1 MEWKSIDAP
10 IMDARWALALGAIL
24 LVARVT
30 HTSLAARINNCHMGT
45 RAYLNVEARRPAKFR
60 RAFVLLT
67 KSYPSFELMQVPLA
81 SGFLEG
87 CHGVRTLT
95 LATCPAVVRLDQAV

>member
-30 HTSLAARINNCHMGT
+30 HASLAARINYCHMG

-67 KSYPSFELMQVPLA
+67 KSYSSFELMQVPLA

-87 CHGVRTLT
+87 CHDVRTLT
-95 LATCPAVVRLDQAV
+95 LATCPAVVRLEQAV